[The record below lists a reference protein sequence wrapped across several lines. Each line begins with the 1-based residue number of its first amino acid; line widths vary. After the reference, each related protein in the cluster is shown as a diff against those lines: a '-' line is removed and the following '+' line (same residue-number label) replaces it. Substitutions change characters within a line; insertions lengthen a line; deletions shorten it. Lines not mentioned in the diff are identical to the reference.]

1 MFHCLSLFFY
11 VLVLALSLTSAARD
25 IATKAAT
32 IPRLETDPLTKLAE
46 LVVPYGYPLD
56 VHNVETEDGFILTL
70 LRIPHGRAD
79 VEAASSAKLRRSVG
93 TAASRPVIFLQ
104 HGLLDSAAG
113 FLVNGPGRSL
123 AFLLADAGYDV
134 WLGNVRGNTLSR
146 SHAFLDASDA
156 RFWQWSYDEMAAYD
170 LPAMM
175 QYALRTSG
183 APSLRYVGH
192 SQGTTVLLAALAGP
206 TGEGRVPSQRASD
219 SDAVAKGAPAVP
231 AGVVE
236 RAVLLA
242 PVAVA
247 KHISSVPLLAMAAM
261 GTDDMF
267 TLMGLHE
274 FLPSQE
280 LVAQLE
286 GRLCVVQPYLC
297 VSFLAALCGYNPSN
311 LDITRLPLYL
321 GYTPAGT
328 SVQNMAHWAQ
338 AVRARAPNS
347 MRCFD
352 FGVNCASFS
361 GRCNQ
366 RMYGTIEPP
375 RYNLTAITTPL
386 AVFTGTHDRLSTPLD
401 LEYLRESLGPGVV
414 KLSKNLEAYEHLD
427 FIWGIDAKELLYDDV
442 LRFLSGDD
450 DDDDDDD
457 DMGSTAANRGSSAAL

>member
-1 MFHCLSLFFY
+1 MCRTPMPLKPF
-11 VLVLALSLTSAARD
+11 LA
-25 IATKAAT
+25 
-32 IPRLETDPLTKLAE
+32 PPLRHYMT
-46 LVVPYGYPLD
+46 Y
-56 VHNVETEDGFILTL
+56 T
-70 LRIPHGRAD
+70 
-79 VEAASSAKLRRSVG
+79 
-93 TAASRPVIFLQ
+93 
-104 HGLLDSAAG
+104 
-113 FLVNGPGRSL
+113 
-123 AFLLADAGYDV
+123 GYDV

-146 SHAFLDASDA
+146 SHAFLDASDE

-183 APSLRYVGH
+183 ARSLRYVGH

-206 TGEGRVPSQRASD
+206 AGAGRVPSQHGGD
-219 SDAVAKGAPAVP
+219 GGGELMGGPAVP
-231 AGVVE
+231 AGLVE

-247 KHISSVPLLAMAAM
+247 KHISSVPLLTMAAM

-338 AVRARAPNS
+338 AVRAREPNS
-347 MRCFD
+347 MRYFD
-352 FGVNCASFS
+352 FGNNCASFS

-366 RMYGTIEPP
+366 RMYGSVEPP

-386 AVFTGTHDRLSTPLD
+386 AVFGGSQDRLSTPLD
-401 LEYLRESLGPGVV
+401 LEYLRESLGPGVL

-427 FIWGIDAKELLYDDV
+427 FVWGIDAKKLLYGDV

-450 DDDDDDD
+450 DD
-457 DMGSTAANRGSSAAL
+457 MGPTAAGQGGSAVL